1 MGGARIGEA
10 GRNVTPLCAAGFPAP
25 DCQAESGS
33 ASPPAVAT
41 PREASLALLSS
52 TPARL
57 AILLAVALALRGYT
71 FGDPNLFIDEA
82 FYFAAGNAMH
92 QGALPYVDIW
102 DRKPFGLFL
111 IYYLI
116 AALSADPAAYQVAA
130 ALFAVLTAWI
140 IGRIAD
146 LWSKGAGGLLA
157 GIGYLFL
164 LSAFQGFGGQSPVFY
179 NLFIALAAW
188 LVARSLP
195 HLREGQVPRGV
206 VIAMLSAGFAI
217 TIKTTAFFEAA
228 FLGLFVLLALPAAER
243 LRHAPRLALLGATPA
258 LLIALG
264 YAQAGHWS
272 EYWQAMTGANLS
284 ADRWEPYS
292 AQIRFRLMLAALA
305 PLLALAAFGWLD
317 LKGEARRF
325 VGLWVLAALIG
336 LAAFPYFHLHYALPL
351 LVPLCVAAGA
361 FLSRRWIGPAAAA
374 GLCLFAFTR
383 SPPIDP
389 AHTAR
394 SQVAMA
400 ELADLIASHD
410 ANRGLLVY
418 EGPPFLYT
426 LTGQPFPS
434 PLAFPAHLYHGIEK
448 DVSHLI
454 TLDEVN
460 RILARRPGVI
470 VMTREPRD
478 GPINAETHAAVQAH
492 VEAHCRLVGEVTA
505 PERLRA
511 DQVLVWG
518 DCR

>member
-33 ASPPAVAT
+33 ASPPAIAT

-57 AILLAVALALRGYT
+57 AILLAVALALRSYT

-116 AALSADPAAYQVAA
+116 AALSADPAAYQIAA

-179 NLFIALAAW
+179 NLFIAPAAW
-188 LVARSLP
+188 LVARCLP
-195 HLREGQVPRGV
+195 QLREGQVPRGV

-243 LRHAPRLALLGATPA
+243 LRHAPRFALLGAAPA

-426 LTGQPFPS
+426 LTSQPFPS

-460 RILARRPGVI
+460 RVLARRPGVI

-478 GPINAETHAAVQAH
+478 GPINAETHAAVKAH